1 MAPTSLRKTF
11 PGCKTGKRLGEDLH
25 LKGTKMF
32 YEKGG
37 RGPTIRKKSV

>member
-25 LKGTKMF
+25 LKGTKML
-32 YEKGG
+32 YGKGG
-37 RGPTIRKKSV
+37 RGPIIRKKSI